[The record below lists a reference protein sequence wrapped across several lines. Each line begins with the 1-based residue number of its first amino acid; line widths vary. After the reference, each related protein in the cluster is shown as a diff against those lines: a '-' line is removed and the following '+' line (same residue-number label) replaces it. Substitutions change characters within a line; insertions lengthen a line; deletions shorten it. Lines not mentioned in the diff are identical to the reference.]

1 MFDWLLTYLI
11 GVPMQF
17 FCQLFQNYGIAL
29 LFFTLLTKFVLMP
42 LSIKQQKSMA
52 RMSAY
57 QPLIQDIQKKWAN
70 DKNRQQQE
78 MMKLYEDYHI
88 SPTMGCLP
96 LLIQFPILMALYT
109 VIRQPLK
116 FILQLDASL
125 YTTLTTKV
133 SEIANTGDAVLAP
146 LVKSGYTDSAILRA
160 FREGNSSVV
169 DLITDPGTYDK
180 IDTFSRQFNMFGIN
194 LTDVPQIAL
203 EWAIIIP
210 ILSGVTM
217 VLSTFIQQKV
227 SGQQVQGSMKIMNL
241 VMSGMFIW
249 MGFTVPTGLSLYW
262 IYSNVLGL
270 CVSLALKK
278 FYDPEKMKQQVMD
291 EIEAQKKAKKAKK
304 KISLKDESGNVV
316 QQDLSEAELA
326 RIRLEK
332 ARKLA
337 EERYKEEKT
346 EGAEG

>member
-17 FCQLFQNYGIAL
+17 ICQLFQNYGIAL
-29 LFFTLLTKFVLMP
+29 FFFTLLTKFILMP

-78 MMKLYEDYHI
+78 MMKLYEDYNI

-116 FILQLDASL
+116 FILQMDATL
-125 YTTLTTKV
+125 YTNLTTAAAKLPAME
-133 SEIANTGDAVLAP
+133 S
-146 LVKSGYTDSAILRA
+146 LVKSGYADSAVLRA
-160 FREGNSSVV
+160 FREGDQSIIG
-169 DLITDPGTYDK
+169 LITDPDTYHK
-180 IDTFSRQFNMFGIN
+180 IDTFSQQFNVFGIN
-194 LTDVPQIAL
+194 LTDVPQLAL
-203 EWAIIIP
+203 EWAILIP

-217 VLSTFIQQKV
+217 VLSSWIQQKA
-227 SGQQVQGSMKIMNL
+227 SGQKMQGSMKIMNI
-241 VMSGMFIW
+241 VMSGMFVW

-270 CVSLALKK
+270 CVSLLLKR
-278 FYDPEKMKQQVMD
+278 FYDPEKMKQQLMD
-291 EIEAQKKAKKAKK
+291 EIEAKKKAKKAKK
-304 KISLKDESGNVV
+304 KIVMKDASGNVV

-337 EERYKEEKT
+337 EERYQEET
-346 EGAEG
+346 RADSPEA

>member
-17 FCQLFQNYGIAL
+17 ICQLFQNYGIAL
-29 LFFTLLTKFVLMP
+29 FFFTLLTKFILMP

-78 MMKLYEDYHI
+78 MAKLYEDYSI

-96 LLIQFPILMALYT
+96 MLIQFPILMALYT

-125 YTTLTTKV
+125 YTNLTTQVAKIP
-133 SEIANTGDAVLAP
+133 SLES
-146 LVKSGYTDSAILRA
+146 LVKSGYADSAVLRA
-160 FREGNSSVV
+160 IREGNQDVIGM
-169 DLITDPGTYDK
+169 ITDPTVYDK
-180 IDTFSRQFNMFGIN
+180 IDTFGRQFNVFGIN
-194 LTDVPQIAL
+194 LTDVPQLAL
-203 EWAIIIP
+203 EWAILIP

-217 VLSTFIQQKV
+217 ILSTWIQQKV
-227 SGQQVQGSMKIMNL
+227 SGQKVQGSMKIMNIL
-241 VMSGMFIW
+241 MSGMFIW

-278 FYDPEKMKQQVMD
+278 FYDPEKMKQQVLD
-291 EIEAQKKAKKAKK
+291 EIEAKKKAKKAKK
-304 KISLKDESGNVV
+304 KVVMKDASGNVV
-316 QQDLSEAELA
+316 QQDISDSELA

-332 ARKLA
+332 ARKIA
-337 EERYKEEKT
+337 EERYKEEAAADGS
-346 EGAEG
+346 ES